1 MSVVAS
7 VAPSVLPSVAP
18 AVVVVKTTTG
28 HVFEVAQIAVLV
40 GSGVGASIVH
50 SLVERGKWSSA
61 VNYAVLFAY
70 SAVLGAISL
79 YVNGLLDLSNW
90 FVAFQLV
97 LAAASTWYATLFLIN
112 KAQGVGPVAPV
123 DTLPTVTQA

>member
-1 MSVVAS
+1 MSVLAS
-7 VAPSVLPSVAP
+7 VSPSVVPVVEP
-18 AVVVVKTTTG
+18 TVVVVKAATN
-28 HVFEVAQIAVLV
+28 HIFELAQIGVLV
-40 GSGVGASIVH
+40 GSGVGASVIH

-61 VNYAVLFAY
+61 LNYAVLFVY
-70 SAVLGAISL
+70 SAILGTLSL
-79 YVNGLLDLSNW
+79 YINGNLDLTNW

-112 KAQGVGPVAPV
+112 KAQGVGPVPA